1 MNLTDLI
8 SGGIGNQAT
17 EGISQKLGLDKNQ
30 TQWVIAAA
38 VPLMMSALKYNA
50 NKSPEK
56 AEGIQQ
62 ALSSKHNGNIF
73 DSLGSLFNNGP
84 TEEEDKIVNHIF
96 GKNTDTVK
104 ESLAEKSGIN
114 IGKIGGILALIAPL
128 VMGYLGKQKQN
139 QDPQQESSGG
149 LGDLLGNILG
159 GGSSQSNSGPLGGI
173 GDLIGSVLGGG
184 SSSNESKPSLGGGIG
199 DLVGDFF
206 NQKNDKS
213 AKGSILDSLAGMF
226 SK

>member
-8 SGGIGNQAT
+8 SGGIGSQAT

-30 TQWVIAAA
+30 TQWVISAA
-38 VPLMMSALKYNA
+38 VPLMMSALNYNA

-56 AEGIQQ
+56 AQGIQQ
-62 ALSSKHNGNIF
+62 ALSSKHNGSIF
-73 DSLGSLFNNGP
+73 DSLGSLFSEGP
-84 TEEEDKIVNHIF
+84 SEDENKIVNHIF
-96 GKNTDTVK
+96 GKNTETVK
-104 ESLAEKSGIN
+104 ESLSEKSGIS

-139 QDPQQESSGG
+139 QESQGSSGG

-159 GGSSQSNSGPLGGI
+159 GASSKSNSGGFGGI

-184 SSSNESKPSLGGGIG
+184 SNANNSQPNIAGGIG

-206 NQKNDKS
+206 NQNNDKNK
-213 AKGSILDSLAGMF
+213 KGSILDSLAGMF
-226 SK
+226 AK